1 MCTIAIGSIY
11 AAAEL
16 IKELVNYKEIQDT
29 ILNELVRLLKPS
41 VENTGAS
48 SGDFFACTVVF

>member
-1 MCTIAIGSIY
+1 MY

-29 ILNELVRLLKPS
+29 VLNELVRLLKPS
-41 VENTGAS
+41 VENAGSS
-48 SGDFFACTVVF
+48 SGDFVHVQ

>member
-1 MCTIAIGSIY
+1 MYTCSLAICSMY

-29 ILNELVRLLKPS
+29 VLNELVRLLKPS
-41 VENTGAS
+41 VENAGSS
-48 SGDFFACTVVF
+48 SGDFVHVQ